1 MPRAGK
7 YLIPIVAGCLVWVF
21 AGAGEF
27 IEPAAGARADFGCP
41 DETVATF
48 VPVISWHADRYSALE
63 SRDLY
68 KLLHQAVAGP
78 GHAIRNPQ
86 MARDWL
92 NREWDSLG
100 MPLEGEQLLEPLA
113 DDGRLVRLN
122 LRPWRT
128 AGRDRDAVLE
138 AFLRTAELVAPPG
151 DSIRARMEEIRA
163 CHATL
168 AGAAG
173 VPPGELD
180 AFLAEKAVEGYPA
193 VHHSEEYSAAYAPAY
208 RVVLRDLVN

>member
-1 MPRAGK
+1 M
-7 YLIPIVAGCLVWVF
+7 VAGCLVWVF
-21 AGAGEF
+21 AGPGDLV
-27 IEPAAGARADFGCP
+27 EPAAGARADFGCL

-48 VPVISWHADRYSALE
+48 VPVISWHADRYGALK

-86 MARDWL
+86 MAQDWL

-100 MPLEGEQLLEPLA
+100 MPLEGELLLEPLS
-113 DDGRLVRLN
+113 DDGHLVRLN
-122 LRPWRT
+122 LRPWRA

-151 DSIRARMEEIRA
+151 DSIRARMEEIRS

-173 VPPGELD
+173 LPPGKFD

-208 RVVLRDLVN
+208 RVVLHDLVN